1 MNAAAQP
8 CPKCRL
14 PMGAALRCQLE
25 VDSLDPDCGAAS
37 SARVILCVACATA
50 AIQDWAK
57 LTQIAA
63 ATPEAM

>member
-1 MNAAAQP
+1 
-8 CPKCRL
+8 
-14 PMGAALRCQLE
+14 MGAALRCQLE

-37 SARVILCVACATA
+37 SARVILCVTCATA
-50 AIQDWAK
+50 AIQEWAK